1 MVISFGCPLCQSAPK
16 PEGETV
22 MAPVPTALETAVM
35 RKVAC
40 RLMPLFGLGYLINV
54 LDRFNIS
61 FAALTMNKALGLS
74 ATAYGLGAGAFFW
87 SYVLFQIP
95 ANIALTRFGSRRWIT
110 TIMIAWGLCSAGAA
124 LITDGTTFVIARF
137 LLGIAEAGFLPGAA
151 FFLTC
156 WFPARHRGRAMGIL
170 YATGATA
177 GIIGGPIAAQLLTLN
192 GALGIAG
199 WQWIFLAE
207 GLPALALAAFA
218 PFLLRDR
225 PSQAAWL
232 TPDERTWLQDTLHK
246 EQTAAQGG
254 HLPIM
259 RAILST
265 PVMLLMFI
273 HFGLGCG
280 VYGKAYFLPLM
291 IKSLGYSNEAVGYI
305 TMIPAIVGVIGMLIF
320 SRRSDRTGERVWH
333 LAVPC
338 FLGGTGLLLAG
349 AFISINP
356 WLCIAAFSLSSF
368 GISGAL
374 PVFWNLPTAFLGAS
388 AAASGLAAINAIGNI
403 SGYAAPQTV
412 GLLRDATGGYEIAMV
427 VVGLVVLTAGIA
439 VPLAAR
445 AAEARRAVRLEAV

>member
-1 MVISFGCPLCQSAPK
+1 
-16 PEGETV
+16 
-22 MAPVPTALETAVM
+22 MAPNATALETMVM
-35 RKVAC
+35 RKVAW
-40 RLMPLFGLGYLINV
+40 RIMPLFGLGYLINV

-95 ANIALTRFGSRRWIT
+95 ANMALTRFGARRWIT
-110 TIMIAWGLCSAGAA
+110 IIMVAWGLCSAGAA

-137 LLGIAEAGFLPGAA
+137 LLGMAEAGFLPGAA

-156 WFPARHRGRAMGIL
+156 WFPARHRGRAMGVL

-177 GIIGGPIAAQLLTLN
+177 GIIGGPIAARLLELN
-192 GALGIAG
+192 GTLGIAG

-207 GLPALALAAFA
+207 ALPALALAAFT

-225 PSQAAWL
+225 PAQATWL
-232 TPDERTWLQDTLHK
+232 APEERTWLQDTLHA

-254 HLPIM
+254 HLPVM
-259 RAILST
+259 RAILSA

-291 IKSLGYSNEAVGYI
+291 IKSLGYSNDAVGYI

-338 FLGGTGLLLAG
+338 FLGSAGLLLAG
-349 AFISINP
+349 AFIGINP
-356 WLCIAAFSLSSF
+356 WLCIAAFALSSF

-412 GLLRDATGGYEIAMV
+412 GLLRDASGGYEIPMV
-427 VVGLVVLTAGIA
+427 AVGLVVLMAGIA

-445 AAEARRAVRLEAV
+445 AAEARRAVRLEAA

>member
-1 MVISFGCPLCQSAPK
+1 
-16 PEGETV
+16 
-22 MAPVPTALETAVM
+22 MASVHGTSELEAKVM
-35 RKVAC
+35 RKVAW

-87 SYVLFQIP
+87 SYVLFQVP
-95 ANIALTRFGSRRWIT
+95 ANMALTRFGARRWIT
-110 TIMIAWGLCSAGAA
+110 IIMVAWGICSAGAA
-124 LITDGTTFVIARF
+124 LITDGTTFIIARF
-137 LLGIAEAGFLPGAA
+137 LLGMAEAGFLPGAA

-156 WFPARHRGRAMGIL
+156 WFPSRHRGRAMGVL
-170 YATGATA
+170 YAMGATA
-177 GIIGGPIAAQLLTLN
+177 GIIGGPIAAQLLQLN
-192 GALGIAG
+192 GWFGIAG

-207 GLPALALAAFA
+207 GLPALLLAVLV
-218 PFLLRDR
+218 PMLLRDR
-225 PSQAAWL
+225 PSEAAWL
-232 TPDERTWLQDTLHK
+232 APAERVWLEGTLQA
-246 EQTAAQGG
+246 ERTAAQGG
-254 HLPIM
+254 HLPVM
-259 RAILST
+259 QAILSV

-291 IKSLGYSNEAVGYI
+291 IKSLGYSNDAVGFI
-305 TMIPAIVGVIGMLIF
+305 TTIPAIVGVTGMLIF

-338 FLGGTGLLLAG
+338 FLGAAGLLLAG
-349 AFISINP
+349 AFISISP
-356 WLCIAAFSLSSF
+356 WLCIAAFALSSF

-403 SGYAAPQTV
+403 SGYAAPQAV
-412 GLLRDATGGYEIAMV
+412 GILRDATGGYELPMLI
-427 VVGLVVLTAGIA
+427 VGSVVLLAGLA

-445 AAEARRAVRLEAV
+445 AAEARRGIRLEAA

>member
-1 MVISFGCPLCQSAPK
+1 MEAAVASIPGTSQ
-16 PEGETV
+16 
-22 MAPVPTALETAVM
+22 LEATVM
-35 RKVAC
+35 RKVAW
-40 RLMPLFGLGYLINV
+40 RLMPLLGLGYLINV

-74 ATAYGLGAGAFFW
+74 ATVYGLGAGAFFW
-87 SYVLFQIP
+87 SYVLFQVP
-95 ANIALTRFGSRRWIT
+95 ASLALTRLGARRWIT
-110 TIMIAWGLCSAGAA
+110 IIMVAWGLCSAGAA

-137 LLGIAEAGFLPGAA
+137 LLGMAEAGFLPGAA

-156 WFPARHRGRAMGIL
+156 WFPSRHRGRAMGVL

-177 GIIGGPIAAQLLTLN
+177 GIIGGPIAAQLLQLN
-192 GALGIAG
+192 GMFGIAG

-207 GLPALALAAFA
+207 GLPALLLAVLV
-218 PFLLRDR
+218 PTLLRNR
-225 PSQAAWL
+225 PSEATWLAPTERAWL
-232 TPDERTWLQDTLHK
+232 EDTLRA
-246 EQTAAQGG
+246 EQKAAQGG
-254 HLPIM
+254 HLPAM
-259 RAILST
+259 QAILSV
-265 PVMLLMFI
+265 PVMLLMFV

-291 IKSLGYSNEAVGYI
+291 IKGLGYSNDAVGYI
-305 TMIPAIVGVIGMLIF
+305 TTIPAIVGVIGMLIF

-338 FLGGTGLLLAG
+338 FLGAAGLLLAG
-349 AFISINP
+349 ALISVNP
-356 WLCIAAFSLSSF
+356 WLCIAAFALSSF

-412 GLLRDATGGYEIAMV
+412 GMLRDATGGYELPMLI
-427 VVGLVVLTAGIA
+427 VGSVVLLAGFA

-445 AAEARRAVRLEAV
+445 AAEARRGVRLEAA